1 MKIMISLL
9 LTCLIVPAA
18 FCDSTEELAT
28 IRIYISNLRNDEGQI
43 AALLFS
49 SSDGFPGDKS
59 KAVMTLTSSIENG
72 ETVIE
77 FTGVLH
83 GEYAVSVIHDQDMSE
98 SLNTNFV
105 GAPTEGY
112 WISNNER
119 GGVFGGPNYDN
130 AAFTVSTPSVVLIAH
145 FDY

>member
-1 MKIMISLL
+1 MKFMISLL
-9 LTCLIVPAA
+9 LTCLIVPVA
-18 FCDSTEELAT
+18 FSDTDEELAT
-28 IRIYISNLRNDEGQI
+28 ITLNISNLRNNEGLI

-49 SSDGFPGDKS
+49 SSDGFPNDED

-72 ETVIE
+72 EAIIE
-77 FTGVLH
+77 FTGVQH
-83 GEYAVSVIHDQDMSE
+83 GEYAVTIIHDQDMSE
-98 SLNTNFV
+98 SLSTNFV

-119 GGVFGGPNYDN
+119 GGFGGGPSYDN
-130 AAFTVSTPSVVLIAH
+130 AAFTVSTPSIVLIAP